1 MFSWSISGASEMLA
15 LSTQVL
21 NLSSGSEEIVDPE
34 NVWNVIPDR
43 AYRSPK
49 VRCSVGLGK
58 PGDSWKGCS
67 ELSFLL
73 PQHEDGKAK
82 QH

>member
-1 MFSWSISGASEMLA
+1 MFSWSINGASEMLA

-49 VRCSVGLGK
+49 VRCAVGLGK
-58 PGDSWKGCS
+58 PAD
-67 ELSFLL
+67 L
-73 PQHEDGKAK
+73 
-82 QH
+82 